1 MIPEVVLRAILK
13 SYASKGYAEVREIAE
28 VLELEEEDVE
38 SAASLY
44 GLEIERGR
52 VILEDPISLVLEL
65 GARGHSVEDLM
76 LALGWRDLEAL
87 CSKILELEGFATLRN
102 FRFSSAGR
110 RHEIDVVGLR
120 KPYVVLV
127 ECKRWKRVPRSKIEE
142 AVERHVER
150 VRALARSIDGTR
162 LYPLVLHWGKA
173 LLAPVIA
180 TLLQGEL
187 LVHGGVPI
195 APVYKLAGLLREL
208 DSYADSLALFE
219 FTARSL
225 L

>member
-13 SYASKGYAEVREIAE
+13 SYASRGYAEVREIAE
-28 VLELEEEDVE
+28 TLELEEGDVE
-38 SAASLY
+38 AAARLY
-44 GLEIERGR
+44 GLRIEQGR
-52 VILEDPISLVLEL
+52 VVLEDPISLVLEL

-87 CSKILELEGFATLRN
+87 CSRILELEGFATVRN

-110 RHEIDVVGLR
+110 RHEVDVVGLK

-127 ECKRWKRVPRSKIEE
+127 ECKKWRRIPRLKIEE
-142 AVERHVER
+142 AAERHVER
-150 VRALARSIDGTR
+150 VRALARSIDSTR
-162 LYPLVLHWGKA
+162 LYPLVLQWERA
-173 LLAPVIA
+173 LLVPVIA

-195 APVYKLAGLLREL
+195 APVCKLAGLLREL

-219 FTARSL
+219 LTARSL